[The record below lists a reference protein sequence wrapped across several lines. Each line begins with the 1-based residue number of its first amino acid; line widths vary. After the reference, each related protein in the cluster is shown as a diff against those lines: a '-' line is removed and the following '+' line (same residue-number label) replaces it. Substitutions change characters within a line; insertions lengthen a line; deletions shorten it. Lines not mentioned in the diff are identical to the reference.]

1 MNQDVGSRAPGASL
15 RCSSVER
22 QCPCEVCSLTAACP
36 PLQDSTPGGLT
47 PLCLAGPR
55 KGGDSLCP
63 LQGRLGCTLWDQP
76 RPPAGEMEEAETQE
90 RRRGQPPR
98 DRLST
103 PGDWCCPRGPWAHQ
117 RGTAGPCARWL
128 GQSSPVGWAGPRS
141 GGAQLCSQHWLPK
154 CQAWRAGRGRRAGC
168 GPLHPSL
175 GRQSH
180 VWASGRKQAGRSP
193 AASPG
198 GEEGVPCPP
207 VTSCPVPRFLPWT
220 LE

>member
-1 MNQDVGSRAPGASL
+1 MSVRSLLADSPLPTPPGQHSWGADTSL
-15 RCSSVER
+15 
-22 QCPCEVCSLTAACP
+22 L
-36 PLQDSTPGGLT
+36 GG
-47 PLCLAGPR
+47 
-55 KGGDSLCP
+55 
-63 LQGRLGCTLWDQP
+63 
-76 RPPAGEMEEAETQE
+76 TQE
-90 RRRGQPPR
+90 GRGQSAPSRDGWAVPSGISHFHLLEKWRKQRHRRGDAANPHGT
-98 DRLST
+98 LST

-168 GPLHPSL
+168 GPLHPPL

-180 VWASGRKQAGRSP
+180 VRASGRKQAGRSP
-193 AASPG
+193 AASPR
-198 GEEGVPCPP
+198 GEEGAPCPP